1 MKKILVIEDDPD
13 VRDIILDVLEAE
25 QYWVIGAE
33 QGRRGVDLAIAHL
46 PDLIICD
53 VMMPELDGYGVLREL
68 QHQPQTATIPFIFL
82 TAKST
87 KFDQRQ
93 GMELGADDYI
103 TKPFMRTELLSAIA
117 TRLKKQK
124 IQTEKAQTQLDE
136 LRHSIALSLPHELRT
151 PLNGI
156 LASSE
161 LLQQEF
167 QNLEVQEIAEL
178 LDNIHV
184 SAKRLYRLIINFL
197 LYADLELIKTD
208 KKRLQSLKKQSTEYP
223 SLAIQEISLSVA
235 RKQPRS
241 RTSDLKFNLQ
251 DATLGMDQKSFI
263 KILEEV
269 LDNAFKFSKVGT
281 PITIFS
287 EIEGDFYH
295 VSIGD
300 RGRGMSAE
308 QITRLGAYQ
317 QFDRKIHEQ
326 QGSGLG
332 LSIVKQIVNLY
343 GGNFGI
349 DSVLDRGTTIHI
361 LLPRVPEVD
370 DF

>member
-68 QHQPQTATIPFIFL
+68 QNQPQTATIPFIFL

-103 TKPFMRTELLSAIA
+103 TKPFMRTELLSAIT
-117 TRLKKQK
+117 TRFKKQK
-124 IQTEKAQTQLDE
+124 LQTDKAQTQLDE
-136 LRHSIALSLPHELRT
+136 LRHSISLSLPHELRT

-161 LLQQEF
+161 LLQKEF
-167 QNLEVQEIAEL
+167 TNLDYSEIMEL
-178 LDNIHV
+178 LDNINI
-184 SAKRLYRLIINFL
+184 SAKRLNRLIVNFL

-208 KKRLQSLKKQSTEYP
+208 EKRLKALKKQSTEYP
-223 SLAIQEISLSVA
+223 SLAIQEVSHSISK
-235 RKQPRS
+235 KQPIS
-241 RTSDLKFNLQ
+241 RASDLNFNLQ
-251 DATLGMDQKSFI
+251 DANLGMDQKSFI

-269 LDNAFKFSKVGT
+269 LDNAFKFSKAGT
-281 PITIFS
+281 PITVVS
-287 EIEGDFYH
+287 EIEGEFYH
-295 VSIGD
+295 LSISD

-332 LSIVKQIVNLY
+332 LSIVKQIVDLY
-343 GGNFGI
+343 EGNFRI

-370 DF
+370 FF